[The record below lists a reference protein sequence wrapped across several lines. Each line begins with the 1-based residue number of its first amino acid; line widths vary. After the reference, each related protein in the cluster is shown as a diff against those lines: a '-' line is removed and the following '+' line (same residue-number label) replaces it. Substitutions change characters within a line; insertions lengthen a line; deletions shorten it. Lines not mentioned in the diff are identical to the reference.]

1 MQLQN
6 RVVFVIRMRK
16 QHHDFKLFK
25 LTERILIF
33 HIQQLFQFFIEILVQ
48 LVNGFLQRSQR
59 LFHLMVLRF
68 QLFHP
73 IALTDHVLGCFRII
87 PEMLLVH
94 LCFQSFNLFLL
105 RS

>member
-1 MQLQN
+1 MQLQD
-6 RVVFVIRMRK
+6 RIVFVIRMGK
-16 QHHDFKLFK
+16 QHHHLEI
-25 LTERILIF
+25 LELIQRVLIF